1 MANLKRLKA
10 QRKRRVRRVRRRV
23 RSVLGEARPRLS
35 VHRSLNHIYAQVI
48 DDAAGRTVAAASTLE
63 DDLRAGKT
71 GNCDAAAE
79 VGRRIGGK
87 AKEAGAY
94 IVATGRGDFP
104 NQVNNSVGFPA
115 VIKGALIVRAR
126 KITDNMA
133 IAAAHSIAYSA
144 EKRGIN
150 PDYIMPTM
158 DEPFVFPREATA
170 VAMQA
175 IEDKVNRIELS
186 EQEIYQRADHDIKES
201 RELFHHLMNEGFIRK
216 PPISMIEESLD
227 IAIQELS

>member
-1 MANLKRLKA
+1 MLLERFWSERINEKG
-10 QRKRRVRRVRRRV
+10 
-23 RSVLGEARPRLS
+23 VLG
-35 VHRSLNHIYAQVI
+35 V
-48 DDAAGRTVAAASTLE
+48 VACE
-63 DDLRAGKT
+63 
-71 GNCDAAAE
+71 
-79 VGRRIGGK
+79 